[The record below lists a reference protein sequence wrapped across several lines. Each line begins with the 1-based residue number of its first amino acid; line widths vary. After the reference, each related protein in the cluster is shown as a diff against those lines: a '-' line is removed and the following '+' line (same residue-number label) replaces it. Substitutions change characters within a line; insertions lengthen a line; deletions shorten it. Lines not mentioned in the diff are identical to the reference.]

1 MNNFS
6 KLKKLIDICIAKEIA
21 FVSFRLPDSQ
31 EVITYIQYKTEK
43 KMLNFGNLLA
53 NESGFVFAPFF
64 EDEFHK
70 KLLIEPDAIII
81 NDDFDEALLL
91 ELANAKIEQTTA
103 NTNSN
108 TTTAYEAYTQNVAHA
123 IETIKA
129 KKLEKVVISKTRIEA
144 LPENFEASN
153 FFSTLLNNYPRAM
166 VYFFQYNHQHC
177 WLGASPEPLLLNED
191 NKYRTVS
198 LAGTQAINESEIVR
212 WSEKEYDEQKIVS
225 DFIHNQL
232 QKLNVSTIEMHG
244 PESMRAGNLMH
255 LLTTFSFESTLP
267 IDKFVAA
274 LHPTPSI
281 AGMEKEKAIAFIRQT
296 ENHERSY
303 YSGYLGLLNI
313 NKKTSL
319 YVNLRCMQLFDNYCV
334 LYAGAGITANS
345 NPDKEWHET
354 ENKLL
359 TLKRFLV

>member
-31 EVITYIQYKTEK
+31 EVITYIQYKTENK
-43 KMLNFGNLLA
+43 TLNFGNLLA

-81 NDDFDEALLL
+81 NDDFDEALLI
-91 ELANAKIEQTTA
+91 ELANAKSEQTTE
-103 NTNSN
+103 NTNN
-108 TTTAYEAYTQNVAHA
+108 TTTTTYEAYTQNVAHA

-144 LPENFEASN
+144 LPENFEASS
-153 FFSTLLNNYPRAM
+153 FYSTLLNNYPRAM

-198 LAGTQAINESEIVR
+198 LAGTQAINESNSSIGR
-212 WSEKEYDEQKIVS
+212 KKNMTSK
-225 DFIHNQL
+225 
-232 QKLNVSTIEMHG
+232 KL
-244 PESMRAGNLMH
+244 
-255 LLTTFSFESTLP
+255 
-267 IDKFVAA
+267 
-274 LHPTPSI
+274 
-281 AGMEKEKAIAFIRQT
+281 
-296 ENHERSY
+296 
-303 YSGYLGLLNI
+303 
-313 NKKTSL
+313 
-319 YVNLRCMQLFDNYCV
+319 
-334 LYAGAGITANS
+334 
-345 NPDKEWHET
+345 
-354 ENKLL
+354 
-359 TLKRFLV
+359 